1 MIPPSVVLETDR
13 VRLRQ
18 FHPSDE
24 ADLVRVFD
32 DPYAQRFYPDMA
44 GARRFERLGDLY
56 HLLYTERSE
65 WPGEGHRS

>member
-1 MIPPSVVLETDR
+1 M
-13 VRLRQ
+13 
-18 FHPSDE
+18 
-24 ADLVRVFD
+24 FD